1 MFKSVKTPEEYVKM
15 STEYFSAFPKTVD
28 EVKDVLEK
36 TKNVYETEAEN
47 AKSVIATYT
56 KASRGDAS
64 INEIAAANKK
74 AQELMIAARFAAIMS
89 MPGAV
94 FALPL
99 LTKISDEY
107 SFDLVP
113 ASVKA
118 EFDL

>member
-1 MFKSVKTPEEYVKM
+1 MFKTIKTPEEYVKM
-15 STEYFSAFPKTVD
+15 STEYFSAFPKTIE
-28 EVKDVLEK
+28 EVKTVLEK

-47 AKSVIATYT
+47 AKSVITTYT

-64 INEIAAANKK
+64 INEIATANKK
-74 AQELMIAARFAAIMS
+74 AQSLMVAARFATIMS
-89 MPGAV
+89 MPGAI

-99 LTKISDEY
+99 LTKMSDEY
-107 SFDLVP
+107 SFDLIP